1 MPKKALH
8 HNIIIP
14 FLIFNNNNS
23 SFCGFPQC
31 NLGYFFIHLHSSA
44 QGTFKRIL
52 MQYNTDIN
60 IIGSIPDYHL
70 IYRSLPLLI
79 NNPAELENILVTNNE
94 FDFRTEKSR
103 KRFLSLL
110 NSAFVS
116 KSEAIDELAS
126 SLMLSFKNDENAQA
140 LLLFWLFS
148 INNKLFFELNRDIFL
163 KYYLQGR
170 AELPKEAVVAYIKDL
185 ISTNEDLKGK
195 WSEITIETIA
205 SKYLTVLKKLKLVE
219 GTKKKKFTLVRVSDE
234 LLAVFVHI
242 ISLLDNKKAN
252 FLEDD
257 FLSLTF
263 ISKENILARLKQIG
277 KKEWIKLNFN
287 GVSLQVE
294 PVFNNNNIID
304 GIFRRA

>member
-257 FLSLTF
+257 FLSFTF